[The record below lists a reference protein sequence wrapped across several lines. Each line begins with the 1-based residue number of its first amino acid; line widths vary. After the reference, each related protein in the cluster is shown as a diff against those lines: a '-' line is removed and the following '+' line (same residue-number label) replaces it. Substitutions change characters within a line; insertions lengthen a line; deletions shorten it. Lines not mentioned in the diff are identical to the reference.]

1 MIRALRFVA
10 VLLAVLWTVGAEEV
24 AAQAPTVTG
33 LSVNSPSPTDKVGN
47 TEQNT
52 QFFWLTEMIS
62 VTVTFSAA
70 VDVTGTPHVV
80 LGIGTCTTC
89 FAEYT
94 SGTGTTELVFTYEVF
109 KGDEDSDGLS
119 VAADALK
126 LNGGTINA
134 SSGGAAATLDLG
146 THAFTND
153 ATRRVTTTAIGSRN
167 GGITGVALNSPAS
180 GNTFGNGDT
189 ILVTVTWSRSG
200 GPWRSSWHDWN
211 NMRAPITIGDNVRQ
225 AAHVSISGFNQILRY
240 VVRPNDMDTDG
251 VSGDEL
257 TGASFVPLTSSKF
270 GHHAIRN
277 SANHKVD
284 GHQGPPGIIGVAL
297 SAPPGDTYGR
307 DDTIE
312 ATVTFTQAVNVTGT
326 PQLALG
332 IASGTK
338 QADYVSGTGTKS
350 LVFRYTVVAT
360 DMDSDG
366 ISIAANALTLN
377 SGTILQAADGT
388 TNAQLGLGDFAVS
401 NSADH
406 KVNGAVL
413 NVIVTLALSPASIS
427 ENGGVSTVTAT
438 LSRTATTATMV
449 TISATEVAPAVAGD
463 FTLSSAKTLTI
474 AVGQTTSTGT
484 VTIAAA
490 DNTIDAA
497 DKRVTV
503 SGMAATGDAETS
515 LHLLDVVLTITD
527 DDEPPAEPTQVSV
540 TPGEGTLVVSWAAVS
555 GATGYKVQWKS
566 GDENYD
572 AAARQAVVADGTTYT
587 IANLIGGTEYTVRVI
602 ATRTDVDD
610 GPPSDGVTG
619 TPGGDGTP
627 LPEPDTDPVFI
638 EAVDPQTYRQ
648 NQAVELTL
656 PEAIDGNGTVK
667 YSLTEL
673 PDGLTFDA
681 ETRIISGTPTTPTEK
696 AIYTVTATD
705 EDGDTGE
712 MSFFITVVANVAPSF
727 GDASV
732 DAQSYLR
739 KQEIDSLTLPQAI
752 GGDGTLTYALAPD
765 LPTGLSFDAETRM
778 LSGTPLEAI
787 GETTYTLTATD
798 DDGDAAT
805 LMFTLSVMADPM
817 PAFGDTTIVAQGY
830 QHQEF
835 DPVTLPQA
843 SGGDGTLTYTLTPD
857 LPDSLTFDA
866 ETRIV
871 SGIPVKAMDETTYTL
886 TATDGNGDT
895 VTLMFTLEIP
905 DLMPTFGDTTIVAQ
919 RYFVNLESESL
930 ALPQATSGDGTLA
943 YILLPFL
950 PDGLSFDLDTRT
962 ISGTPTEAIAEA
974 TYTFSAFDADGDVA
988 SLPFT
993 LEVSLPSPDIDGD
1006 GNVNFADFL
1015 TFAGKYGSRIGQD
1028 RYDPRCDLNADGQ
1041 IDFADFLI
1049 FAAHFGSTG

>member
-10 VLLAVLWTVGAEEV
+10 FLLAVLYTVGAEEV

-33 LSVNSPSPTDKVGN
+33 LSVNSPSPADKGGN
-47 TEQNT
+47 VQQNS
-52 QFFWLTEMIS
+52 QFWLTEVIS
-62 VTVTFSAA
+62 VTVTFSAS
-70 VDVTGTPHVV
+70 VNVTGTPHVV
-80 LGIGTCTTC
+80 LGIGSCTTC
-89 FAEYT
+89 FAEYA
-94 SGTGTTELVFTYEVF
+94 SGTGTTQLVFSYEVL
-109 KGDEDSDGLS
+109 KGDTDSDGIS
-119 VAADALK
+119 IAADALK
-126 LNGGTINA
+126 LSGGTINA

-153 ATRRVTTTAIGSRN
+153 ANRKVTTAHIDTGN
-167 GGITGVALNSPAS
+167 GGITGVTLNSPPS
-180 GNTFGNGDT
+180 GDTYANGDT
-189 ILVTVTWSRSG
+189 IQVTVTWSRSN
-200 GPWRSSWHDWN
+200 GPWRSAWHRWN
-211 NMRAPITIGDNVRQ
+211 SVKAPITIGDSVR
-225 AAHVSISGFNQILRY
+225 AANHVSITGFNSILRY
-240 VVRPNDMDTDG
+240 VVRPNDMDADG
-251 VSGDEL
+251 VSGDKL
-257 TGASFVPLTSSKF
+257 TDTGFVSYTSSKF
-270 GHHAIRN
+270 GHHAIVN

-284 GHQGPPGIIGVAL
+284 GSLGPPGIVGVAL

-307 DDTIE
+307 DETIE

-377 SGTILQAADGT
+377 SGTILQVADGT
-388 TNAQLGLGDFAVS
+388 TNALLGLGDFAVED
-401 NSADH
+401 NSDR
-406 KVNGAVL
+406 KVNGAVF

-438 LSRTATTATMV
+438 LDRIATTAATV

-474 AVGQTTSTGT
+474 AAGQTTSTGT
-484 VTIAAA
+484 VTIAAV

-503 SGMAATGDAETS
+503 SGMAAAGDAATV
-515 LHLLDVVLTITD
+515 LHLLSDVVLTITD

-540 TPGEGTLVVSWAAVS
+540 TPGEGALVVSWAAVS

-566 GDENYD
+566 GDENYSS
-572 AAARQAVVADGTTYT
+572 ARQVVITDGATTTYT
-587 IANLIGGTEYTVRVI
+587 IAGLLGDREYTVRVI
-602 ATRTDVDD
+602 PTRAAADD
-610 GPPSDGVTG
+610 DPLEEMTG
-619 TPGGDGTP
+619 MPRVLNT
-627 LPEPDTDPVFI
+627 EPVFT

-648 NQAVELTL
+648 NQAIELTL
-656 PEAIDGNGTVK
+656 PAAIDGNGTVT

-673 PDGLTFDA
+673 PEGLRFDA

-696 AIYTVTATD
+696 AIYTLTATD

-712 MSFFITVVANVAPSF
+712 MSFFITVLANVAPSF

-732 DAQSYLR
+732 SAQSYMR
-739 KQEIDSLTLPQAI
+739 KQEIESLTLPQAT
-752 GGDGTLTYALAPD
+752 GGDGTLTYALTPD
-765 LPTGLSFDAETRM
+765 LPTGLTFDAETRM
-778 LSGTPLEAI
+778 LSGTPLEAM

-798 DDGDAAT
+798 SDGDAAT

-830 QHQEF
+830 QHQAI
-835 DPVTLPQA
+835 DPLALPQA
-843 SGGDGTLTYTLTPD
+843 TGGDGTLTYTLTPE
-857 LPDSLTFDA
+857 LPEGLTFDA
-866 ETRIV
+866 ETLIV

-886 TATDGNGDT
+886 IATDGNGDT

-919 RYFVNLESESL
+919 SYLINQRIESL
-930 ALPQATSGDGTLA
+930 ALPQATGGDGTLA
-943 YILLPFL
+943 YVLLPFL
-950 PDGLSFDLDTRT
+950 PDGLSFDPKTRVL
-962 ISGTPTEAIAEA
+962 SGTPTEATTEA
-974 TYTFSAFDADGDVA
+974 TYTLSAIDADGDVA
-988 SLPFT
+988 SLRFT
-993 LEVSLPSPDIDGD
+993 LDVSMPSADLDGN
-1006 GNVNFADFL
+1006 GNVNFADFIL
-1015 TFAGKYGSRIGQD
+1015 LVSKYGSQRGQD
-1028 RYDPRCDLNADGQ
+1028 RYDARCDLNADGQ
-1041 IDFADFLI
+1041 IDLADFLI
-1049 FAAHFGSTG
+1049 FAADFGSTG